1 MTAGIDIGTSSVKLM
16 LADEAGVRKKVR
28 VPYEKDGMEGF
39 LTAIKKAFSMIGD
52 IKYKS
57 VSLSSQTGTYVIDGK
72 DIIPWYGSE
81 GTKETVIARGYLSGK
96 EFLNEID
103 MPHPDI
109 VSYPLPRLLYIK
121 EHYRNVKRV
130 CQLKD
135 EIVFMLT
142 GEYVTD
148 RYTWRGLAGKN
159 GYSKKLL
166 QFAEAKEEIL
176 PKLKSPFDLA
186 GAVTSDAEEK
196 TGIKRGT
203 KVYIGLNDYFAG
215 LLGMGIT
222 ESGVLFDITGTS
234 EHIGAVVPE
243 IHADETLAASPY
255 FDAYV
260 RYGVTA
266 SSGAAISFG
275 RNYFASDEISA
286 EASIK
291 NTAPI
296 FLPYLKGMRMPEKN
310 SAARGMFFGISSETT
325 TEDLAYSVTEGA
337 AFSAYS
343 VYELLNE
350 AKGNVLTAGGAANN
364 SLYNTLKASL
374 FGRDFITLEE
384 KDTSALGACMT
395 ALVAEEVFSG
405 IDEAAKK
412 MCKRS
417 GEVKAIH
424 ISGLHDRYELFKKL
438 YKSNLENFND
448 FGRLKK

>member
-16 LADEAGVRKKVR
+16 LADEFGVRKKVR
-28 VPYEKDGMEGF
+28 VPYEKGGMEGF
-39 LTAIKKAFSMIGD
+39 LEAIKKAFSMID
-52 IKYKS
+52 AEYTS

-81 GTKETVIARGYLSGK
+81 GTEETAIAGNYLSGE
-96 EFLNEID
+96 EFLTEID

-109 VSYPLPRLLYIK
+109 VSYPFPRLLYISK
-121 EHYRNVKRV
+121 HYRNVKRV

-135 EIVFMLT
+135 EIIFILT
-142 GEYVTD
+142 GEYVTE

-166 QFAEAKEEIL
+166 QFAEANEEML
-176 PKLKSPFDLA
+176 PKLRTPFDLA
-186 GAVTSDAEEK
+186 GIVTPEAEEK

-243 IHADETLAASPY
+243 IHADEALAASPY
-255 FDAYV
+255 FDTYV

-275 RNYFASDEISA
+275 RNNFKAEEISA
-286 EASIK
+286 EAAIK
-291 NTAPI
+291 NNAPI

-310 SAARGMFFGISSETT
+310 SAARGMLFGISGETT
-325 TEDLAYSVTEGA
+325 TEDLAYSVIEGA
-337 AFSAYS
+337 SFSAYS

-350 AKGNVLTAGGAANN
+350 AKGSVLTAGGTANN

-384 KDTSALGACMT
+384 KDTSALGACMV
-395 ALVAEEVFSG
+395 ALVAQGAFSG
-405 IDEAAKK
+405 IGEAAKK
-412 MCKRS
+412 MCIQS
-417 GEVKAIH
+417 GTVKTAYVP
-424 ISGLHDRYELFKKL
+424 GLCERYELFKKL